1 MPPQEDALS
10 PVRHWQQGDRILLR
24 YRRLGPVSY
33 ALPVT
38 VVGDEPGRTILY
50 LRPGTPIKRR
60 VTPDGAPIP
69 RDIPYAEQARIPFFV
84 GDGVWTTNHAL
95 IIVQAGDAF
104 DIRLFWNEDWTF
116 RGWYVNLQDPVRR
129 VPTGFDT
136 ADHVLDIA
144 VAPDRSWRW
153 KDEHEL
159 AEAVR
164 IGRFSPDEAAAIR
177 ATGEAV
183 IPRIEAG
190 AWPFED
196 SLSGWRPDPA
206 WPIPEVPATWNED

>member
-1 MPPQEDALS
+1 MPFQPDS
-10 PVRHWQQGDRILLR
+10 TPSDRHWQPGGQVLLR

-38 VVGDEPGRTILY
+38 VVGDELGQITLS

-60 VTPDGAPIP
+60 VMPDGAPIP
-69 RDIPYAEQARIPFFV
+69 RDLPYAERARLPHV
-84 GDGVWTTNHAL
+84 GDGTWTDNHAL
-95 IIVQAGDAF
+95 ILIQPGDAF
-104 DIRLFWNEDWTF
+104 DIRLFWHEDWTF

-136 ADHVLDIA
+136 ADHILA
-144 VAPDRSWRW
+144 VAVAQDRSWRW

-159 AEAVR
+159 ADAVR
-164 IGRFSPDEAAAIR
+164 IGRFTPGEAAAIQ
-177 ATGEAV
+177 ATGEQV

-190 AWPFED
+190 AWPFDD
-196 SLSGWRPDPA
+196 SLTGWRPDPA
-206 WPIPEVPATWNED
+206 WPIPNLPPNWNDD